1 MWVGLTASH
10 ITKTKTIKNSNNM
23 KIAFKN
29 FLMTLRRYK
38 VASLLNVV
46 GLTLAFVAFYIIAS
60 QVWYTVTYN
69 GAFPNADR
77 IYLISPNFGGNPNE
91 MHWSPNSPGNL
102 AYVSAEQ
109 FPDAEEVASTMPY
122 PRINRVWVKRNDY
135 TFEPFN
141 DYVYYGTANVP
152 SFFGFECL
160 AGDFSQLKE
169 PNTVA
174 MSRSKA
180 KKLGVGVGDAIW
192 FEGGRLNDDGKPT
205 TQQTIVAIYE
215 DMPKN
220 SMFGH
225 WGIIQKTDGVY
236 TETNNNWNYSNFVRM
251 REGADLDTYI
261 EIFKK
266 GYADWFLGMAQE
278 WIAEDPEEEELIKKE
293 IENGAHILAT
303 RMVRLDKL
311 YYTEFH
317 DSGNFQTG
325 KKSTPIIL
333 GSIAFIIVLIAF
345 INFINFFFA
354 LVPVRMRAVNIC
366 KVFGASQWTLRWNFL
381 FEAIGLVLLAMGL
394 TLYLMVAIQDSFIM
408 NYSICSL
415 ALKDNIPVI
424 IMVVA
429 LMVLLAVVAALYPA
443 FYITRFNASLGV
455 KGGFAQSATGRR
467 LRSAMVS
474 VQFTVAM
481 ILIIVTAVFWLQYR
495 YMINYDLGF
504 DRENVVTFASW
515 DLGTRYETV
524 VERLQ
529 QHPDTEDVTASAA
542 NIMRC
547 NQRWGR
553 EYEGKEYVV
562 RANPVRWNFLSFFGF
577 EVVEGEGFTPSS
589 GERKESVMMQS
600 MHRDIGIPIGH
611 KENYYLT
618 YVGVIKDI
626 RLTSLTQN
634 DECYHT
640 FYCSTD
646 DSDRMSHFYIRLRA
660 GADVEAFA
668 DYVKRLSKELSPAS
682 EEPELY
688 FLEEW
693 VEGLYQQTK
702 KDMVLI
708 GMFAVLAI
716 VIALMGVFGIV
727 MFETQ
732 HRRSEIAV
740 RKVYGATTAQMI
752 QMLNLRYVWIVLGCF
767 VVAAPIAWYF
777 TSRWLEQFANRIASP
792 WWIYV
797 VALVVVLA
805 VTVGL
810 VTLRSWRAATENPAD
825 VVG

>member
-1 MWVGLTASH
+1 
-10 ITKTKTIKNSNNM
+10 M

-29 FLMTLRRYK
+29 FLMTLKRYK

-46 GLTLAFVAFYIIAS
+46 GLTLAFVDFYIIAS

-69 GAFPNADR
+69 GSFPNADR
-77 IYLISPNFGGNPNE
+77 TYLISPNFGDDPKE
-91 MHWSPNSPGNL
+91 IRWSTNSPGNL
-102 AYVSAEQ
+102 AYTSAEQ

-135 TFEPFN
+135 NFEPFN
-141 DYVYYGTANVP
+141 DYVYQATANVP
-152 SFFGFECL
+152 SFFGFECV
-160 AGDFSQLKE
+160 AGDFTQLKN
-169 PNTVA
+169 PNTVI
-174 MSRSKA
+174 MSRSEA
-180 KKLGVGVGDAIW
+180 EKLGVGVGDAIW
-192 FEGGRLNDDGKPT
+192 FEGGRMNDDGKPT

-220 SMFGH
+220 SIFGH
-225 WGIIQKTDGVY
+225 WGIMQGHEGVY

-278 WIAEDPEEEELIKKE
+278 WIAEDPEEEELIKEE
-293 IENGAHILAT
+293 IDNGVHILAT
-303 RMVRLDKL
+303 RLVRLDKL

-381 FEAIGLVLLAMGL
+381 FEAIGLVLLSMGL
-394 TLYLMVAIQDSFIM
+394 TLYLMIAIQESFIT

-415 ALKDNIPVI
+415 ALSDNIPVI
-424 IMVVA
+424 IMVVV
-429 LMVLLAVVAALYPA
+429 LMVLLAVIAALYPA

-467 LRSAMVS
+467 LRSVMVG
-474 VQFTVAM
+474 VQFSVAM

-495 YMINYDLGF
+495 YMIKYDLGF

-515 DLGTRYETV
+515 DLRERYETV
-524 VERLQ
+524 IERLS
-529 QHPDTEDVTASAA
+529 QHPDTKDVTASAA
-542 NIMRC
+542 NLMRC
-547 NQRWGR
+547 NQRWGC
-553 EYEGKEYVV
+553 EYEGKEYMV
-562 RANPVRWNFLSFFGF
+562 RANPVRWNFLDFFGF
-577 EVVEGEGFTPSS
+577 EVVEGKGFTQSS
-589 GERKESVMMQS
+589 GERNEMVMMS
-600 MHRDIGIPIGH
+600 RMHRDIGIPVGQN
-611 KENYYLT
+611 EDFLT
-618 YVGVIKDI
+618 YVGVIKDV
-626 RLTSLTQN
+626 RLTSLSQN
-634 DECYHT
+634 DEYHA
-640 FYCSTD
+640 FYVASNST
-646 DSDRMSHFYIRLRA
+646 MSHYYIRLRA

-668 DYVKRLSKELSPAS
+668 DYVKKLSKELSPAS
-682 EEPELY
+682 KEPELY
-688 FLEEW
+688 YLEEW
-693 VEGLYQQTK
+693 VEGLYSQTK
-702 KDMVLI
+702 KDMVMI
-708 GMFAVLAI
+708 GLFAILAI

-792 WWIYV
+792 WWIYLLS
-797 VALVVVLA
+797 LVVVLA
-805 VTVGL
+805 ITVGL

-825 VVG
+825 VVKSN